1 MSLMSVRGRVLPRT
15 LQLGAVASIGT
26 FAFAAH
32 LPAAQQA
39 APSPVPQQER
49 FFVVPEGTRPAVL
62 HESGETID
70 VEWNQVWKGVCS
82 NQSVLTS
89 SDLSAMA
96 RRHAAAMETGP
107 IVVVDAPQMIGS
119 FNVVYNVSGSI
130 PAGALAAIAAA
141 ETYIESNFS
150 DPITITVNLSFA
162 NLGAGV
168 LGGTGSAYG
177 STSWA
182 SSRAGLV
189 AGMDAS
195 DTIQTSLPSGT
206 TIPVRYGSGATVT
219 NENRVFWTLANFN
232 ATVGTVAGTAANMQY
247 NNAFTW
253 DFDPSNGITAGT
265 YSFVDVVIHETGH
278 AMGFTSGID
287 FRVNDIEA
295 LDVYRF
301 QRTDG
306 SSDYNPDTL
315 AEFTARP
322 RIMAFN
328 SPNDAHNSDLI
339 SAEFR
344 MSDGS
349 PWQGSHFREQ
359 SPNIGIMDPAFAAGE
374 TWFPAY
380 YSSADTSMFD
390 AIGYDR

>member
-1 MSLMSVRGRVLPRT
+1 MSVQPFVVSRSLPT
-15 LQLGAVASIGT
+15 FAAALGALCG
-26 FAFAAH
+26 AAGAH
-32 LPAAQQA
+32 QADPAPIPGP
-39 APSPVPQQER
+39 APV
-49 FFVVPEGTRPAVL
+49 FIVPEGTRPAVL
-62 HESGETID
+62 YESGETID
-70 VEWNQVWKGVCS
+70 VEWNRVWRSVCFGTRELS
-82 NQSVLTS
+82 TTE
-89 SDLSAMA
+89 LSAIA
-96 RRHAAAMETGP
+96 RRHANLMETGP
-107 IVVVDAPQMIGS
+107 VITVDSPHLIGS
-119 FNVVYNVSGSI
+119 FNVVYNVSGAI
-130 PAGALAAIAAA
+130 PAGALAAIATA

-168 LGGTGSAYG
+168 LGGTGSSYG

-189 AGMDAS
+189 AGMDGN

-206 TIPVRYGSGATVT
+206 TIPVRYGSGSTVT
-219 NENRVFWTLANFN
+219 NETRVFWTLANFN
-232 ATVGTVAGTAANMQY
+232 ATVGAAAGTAANMQY
-247 NNAFTW
+247 NNAFSW
-253 DFDPSNGITAGT
+253 DFDPSNGINAGT

-306 SSDYNPDTL
+306 SGDYNPDTL
-315 AEFTARP
+315 AEFGVRP
-322 RIMAFN
+322 RLMAFN

-344 MSDGS
+344 MADGS
-349 PWQGSHFREQ
+349 PYQGSHFREQ

-374 TWFPAY
+374 TWFPNY
-380 YSSADTSMFD
+380 YSGADTAMFD